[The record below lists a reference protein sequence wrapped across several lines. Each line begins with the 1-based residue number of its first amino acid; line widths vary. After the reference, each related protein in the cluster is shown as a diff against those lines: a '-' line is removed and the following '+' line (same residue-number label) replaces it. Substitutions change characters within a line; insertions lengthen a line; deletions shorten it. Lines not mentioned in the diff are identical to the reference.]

1 MAGRILKK
9 NKVGGLTL
17 HNFRS
22 SYKAT
27 VIKRVWCWP
36 DGNRM
41 GNPEIKFSHLS
52 SVDFQRDSRDNVMER
67 IVFSIN
73 GAETTKFPMQKNE
86 AGTTPHSTY
95 EY

>member
-1 MAGRILKK
+1 
-9 NKVGGLTL
+9 
-17 HNFRS
+17 
-22 SYKAT
+22 
-27 VIKRVWCWP
+27 
-36 DGNRM
+36 
-41 GNPEIKFSHLS
+41 
-52 SVDFQRDSRDNVMER
+52 MER